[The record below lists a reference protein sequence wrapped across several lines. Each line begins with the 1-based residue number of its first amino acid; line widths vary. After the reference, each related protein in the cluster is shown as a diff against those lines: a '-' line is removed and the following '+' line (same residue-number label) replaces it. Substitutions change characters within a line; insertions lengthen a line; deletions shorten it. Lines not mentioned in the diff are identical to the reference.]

1 MVRIGVAVGGAI
13 LFCVL
18 ALQNAA
24 GYRYGVQ
31 DQAFYIP
38 AVLRHLDP
46 TLYPHDIEL
55 IDAQD
60 QLLAFDEL
68 TAGLVEATGWSLPA
82 VFLGA
87 HLVSL
92 VFLFAG
98 AVGIGRVLYRSWW
111 TVAGLAFALT
121 LRHQIM
127 DTGVNTLEGYFH
139 PRMLA
144 FSLGIGAIV
153 LFMKRRSWL
162 ALVVAAVAG
171 LFHPTIGFWFVIW
184 IGAASVVT
192 NFRTYPILSGAA
204 VAGLAAVAAVIITGP
219 LQGRLVLMDETWL
232 AVLGTR
238 QYLFPNDWPWVTWG
252 TNLGYAVTIGVMYWY
267 RRSAVGVSV
276 QETGLMVG
284 CGVLLLVFILSVPFV
299 VAGVALAVQLQ
310 VSRVFWL
317 LDFFWTT
324 YFVWLLIESPP
335 RSRWGLSS
343 VHVRYAGLALFAV
356 GAIVRG
362 GYVMWVEF
370 PDRALIELKPAASDW
385 QRVME
390 WGSHTTPGTNL
401 LVDPGHAGRY
411 GSSVRATAE
420 RDAYLEDKDGGMA
433 IYSRAVAHRVG
444 ERLRDLGDFRALTAA
459 RARILGRN
467 YNLHYLITVHRV
479 ELPVVHRSGPF
490 TVYDLGC

>member
-1 MVRIGVAVGGAI
+1 
-13 LFCVL
+13 
-18 ALQNAA
+18 
-24 GYRYGVQ
+24 
-31 DQAFYIP
+31 
-38 AVLRHLDP
+38 
-46 TLYPHDIEL
+46 
-55 IDAQD
+55 
-60 QLLAFDEL
+60 
-68 TAGLVEATGWSLPA
+68 
-82 VFLGA
+82 
-87 HLVSL
+87 
-92 VFLFAG
+92 
-98 AVGIGRVLYRSWW
+98 
-111 TVAGLAFALT
+111 
-121 LRHQIM
+121 
-127 DTGVNTLEGYFH
+127 
-139 PRMLA
+139 
-144 FSLGIGAIV
+144 
-153 LFMKRRSWL
+153 
-162 ALVVAAVAG
+162 
-171 LFHPTIGFWFVIW
+171 
-184 IGAASVVT
+184 
-192 NFRTYPILSGAA
+192 
-204 VAGLAAVAAVIITGP
+204 
-219 LQGRLVLMDETWL
+219 MDETWL

-390 WGSHTTPGTNL
+390 WGSHTTRGRISLLIQDTRGDMDQVFAPRPSETPIWRTRTEAWPSTRGPSRTAWVSAFEIWGTS
-401 LVDPGHAGRY
+401 GR
-411 GSSVRATAE
+411 
-420 RDAYLEDKDGGMA
+420 
-433 IYSRAVAHRVG
+433 
-444 ERLRDLGDFRALTAA
+444 
-459 RARILGRN
+459 
-467 YNLHYLITVHRV
+467 
-479 ELPVVHRSGPF
+479 
-490 TVYDLGC
+490 